1 MRGQIRI
8 AKLLISFFLVPLLLI
23 MTAST
28 ALAATP
34 YEGYNYSFW
43 GETTPAPVAYSPDR
57 IVDGYSLGI
66 NSFNQPRDLYIS
78 ADRHIYVADTGNKRI
93 IVLNDRYEFV
103 REITGFRNGTNTDT
117 FRTPYGIFVTE
128 DNHKYIAD
136 MDNARIVQL
145 DAADQLVKIIDAPQS
160 EILVDSFVFRP
171 TKVIV
176 DKAERVYVVSQG
188 TFDGIMEFDADGHF
202 SGFVGANRVQFN
214 PVDYFW
220 KMVATQEQRNRMLL
234 FVPTEYTS
242 VDIDERGFI
251 YTTNSDA
258 NTNKPIRRL
267 NPTGIDVLRS
277 QGYWNPVGDLRFSNI
292 GEVRGPS
299 LFVDITVT
307 DSGIY
312 SVFDGKRGK
321 IFTYDWDGNLL
332 YVFGKMGNQVGTFT
346 TPAAID
352 YLGDDIIALDR
363 GANRL
368 TVFTVTP
375 IGALINEA
383 VRLHFQGD
391 DVESAE
397 LWKQVIQYDAN
408 YDIAYIGISK
418 ALLRQ
423 GLNAEATHYAELGK
437 DRNYYSK
444 AFQRNRKEILRDQ
457 LGSFFT
463 IGIAVIAG
471 FVIYSAMRKRRRRGK
486 SQHV

>member
-1 MRGQIRI
+1 MKGQLRVV
-8 AKLLISFFLVPLLLI
+8 KLSISFFLLLSLLAA
-23 MTAST
+23 TAST

-43 GETTPAPVAYSPDR
+43 GDTTPSPVAYSPDR
-57 IVDGYSLGI
+57 VVDGYALGI
-66 NSFNQPRDLYIS
+66 DSFNQPRDLYIS
-78 ADRHIYVADTGNKRI
+78 ADQHIYVADTGNKRI

-103 REITGFRNGTNTDT
+103 REIKEFRNGAEMDT
-117 FRTPYGIFVTE
+117 FKSPYGIFVTE
-128 DNHKYIAD
+128 ENDKYIAD

-145 DAADQLVKIIDAPQS
+145 DANDQLVKIIDAPQS

-214 PVDYFW
+214 PIDYFW
-220 KMVATQEQRNRMLL
+220 KTIATQEQRNRMLL
-234 FVPTEYTS
+234 FVPTEYTN

-258 NTNKPIRRL
+258 NTSKPIRRL

-277 QGYWNPVGDLRFSNI
+277 QGYWNPVGDLKTANI
-292 GEVRGPS
+292 GEVSGPS
-299 LFVDITVT
+299 LFTDITVT

-312 SVFDGKRGK
+312 SALDSKRGK

-332 YVFGKMGNQVGTFT
+332 YIFGKMGNQVGTFS
-346 TPAAID
+346 TPTAID
-352 YLGDDIIALDR
+352 YLGDDILVLDR
-363 GANRL
+363 GTNRL

-397 LWKQVIQYDAN
+397 LWKRVIEYDAN

-423 GLNAEATHYAELGK
+423 GLNEEATHYAELGK
-437 DRNYYSK
+437 DRSYYSK
-444 AFQRNRKEILRDQ
+444 AFQRHRKEVLRDQ
-457 LGSFFT
+457 LGNFFT
-463 IGIAVIAG
+463 IGLAVILG
-471 FVIYSAMRKRRRRGK
+471 IVVYNAMRKRRRK